1 MRLNFALDLAAG
13 RIRGVEVDAESL
25 APRAA
30 DTESYM
36 ADAGGVLLPNG
47 ISDSTRTVVSREASG
62 LDAPKIAGL
71 LLGSPEFQRR

>member
-1 MRLNFALDLAAG
+1 M
-13 RIRGVEVDAESL
+13 DAEKL

-30 DTESYM
+30 DVESYL
-36 ADAGGVLLPNG
+36 ADAADVLIPGGVG
-47 ISDSTRTVVSREASG
+47 ESTRAVVAREASG